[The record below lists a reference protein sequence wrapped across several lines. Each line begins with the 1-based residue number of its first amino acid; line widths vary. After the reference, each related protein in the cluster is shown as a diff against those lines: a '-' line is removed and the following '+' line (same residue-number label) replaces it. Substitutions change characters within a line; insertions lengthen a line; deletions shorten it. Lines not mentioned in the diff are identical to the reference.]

1 MMTVA
6 AFRRLASYPPL
17 LQALVASPLLRNGYA
32 LVASA
37 GLTSLLGLVFWG
49 LAARL
54 YTPEQVGI
62 GAAMISTM
70 LTLGNISQ
78 LNLGNLLNR
87 YLPSAGMGARRLVQA
102 SYGLAGVAA
111 GLLSALAVAIVP
123 NFVPELAF
131 LHDQPLA
138 GAGFVIATVVW
149 TLFALQDSVLA
160 GLRRATVA
168 PIENALFSLAKL
180 LLLVVFA
187 GVALPGSGLY
197 AAWVLPLPLLL
208 LLVNWLI
215 FFRFLPRHRITGAE
229 RPDRRSLARYF
240 GWDYAGTLASMTAM
254 GVAPLIVLHHGGSK
268 ELAVYYISWEIA
280 YGIYLIS
287 RSMGISLLAEIAFD
301 RTKFHL
307 LAINAL
313 FYTLMPLAAAV
324 AVIFIGAPLLLHL
337 LGTQYAGESSLML
350 RLLVLSCLP
359 WSVVTL
365 MLALARANGRTQAVA
380 AAQIVTLAVVLGAG
394 APLAATYGAAGM
406 AAAWLAAHCLTLAG
420 LLIDLFR
427 RLGPSG
433 RVELVLRLLS
443 ALAGLRGHLLPAA
456 RSGASLLPV
465 ISQFCAEKGI
475 AAPDPDSIREF
486 HRESDVRTAVFQTSA
501 AERFIFKQATSLE
514 GAAALCRHIVQSE
527 ALAQNAGIGLSTS
540 RIVASHSSSSCS
552 SLVERAYPGEDGRV
566 TLATPVRH
574 FPALALAFQA
584 IGKIH
589 RSTARIQ
596 RLDDGWMNRWVDD
609 DIARVP
615 PSRSPLVDR
624 ARALSFFRDA
634 QHRFWVGRHLPL
646 GLGHGDFAP
655 GNLLFLTGPGESEVK
670 LSAIIDWEAACPD
683 APPGLDEIFL
693 LLTARAQRSGEEL
706 GFAVQGLLTEPLL
719 SSEEQKAVESSRG
732 TLDDAYGTFTD
743 PKVIHAL
750 CGLAWWRHVAANL
763 RKSPRFAENPLW
775 MAINIDL
782 VLSTFIRSQGVER

>member
-87 YLPSAGMGARRLVQA
+87 YLPAAGIGARRLVQV
-102 SYGLAGVAA
+102 SYGLAAVAA
-111 GLLSALAVAIVP
+111 GLLSGLAVVVVP

-138 GAGFVIATVVW
+138 GAGFVIATIVW

-160 GLRRATVA
+160 GLRRATIA

-215 FFRFLPRHRITGAE
+215 FFRFLPRHRMTGAE

-280 YGIYLIS
+280 YGVYLIS

-313 FYTLMPLAAAV
+313 FYTLMPLAVAV
-324 AVIFIGAPLLLHL
+324 AVIFLGAPLLLRL

-380 AAQIVTLAVVLGAG
+380 AAQIVTLAVVLGVG
-394 APLAATYGAAGM
+394 TPLAATYGAAGM
-406 AAAWLAAHCLTLAG
+406 ATAWLTAHCLTLAG

-427 RLGPSG
+427 RLGSSG

-443 ALAGLRGHLLPAA
+443 ALARMRGHLLPAA
-456 RSGASLLPV
+456 RSGPSLLPD
-465 ISQFCAEKGI
+465 IARFCAEEGI
-475 AAPDPDSIREF
+475 ATPDPGSIREF
-486 HRESDVRTAVFQTSA
+486 RRESDVRTAAFQTST
-501 AERFIFKQATSLE
+501 AEYFIFKQATSLE
-514 GAAALCRHIVQSE
+514 GAAALSRHIVQSE

-540 RIVASHSSSSCS
+540 RIVASRSSSSCS
-552 SLVERAYPGEDGRV
+552 LVERAFPGEDGRV
-566 TLATPVRH
+566 TLATPARH
-574 FPALALAFQA
+574 FPALALAIQA
-584 IGKIH
+584 IGNIH

-596 RLDDGWMNRWVDD
+596 YLDDDWMSRWVDD
-609 DIARVP
+609 DVARVT
-615 PSRSPLVDR
+615 PSRSLLVDR
-624 ARALSFFRDA
+624 ACGLSVFRNA
-634 QHRFWVGRHLPL
+634 QHRFWAGRHMPL

-655 GNLLFLTGPGESEVK
+655 GNLLFLVGPGEAEVT

-693 LLTARAQRSGEEL
+693 FLTARAQRSGEEF
-706 GFAVQGLLTEPLL
+706 GFAVRGLLSEPRL
-719 SSEEQKAVESSRG
+719 SPEEQKAMESSRSA
-732 TLDDAYGTFTD
+732 LDNAYGTFTD
-743 PKVIHAL
+743 PKVIQTL

-763 RKSPRFAENPLW
+763 QKSPRFAENPLW
-775 MAINIDL
+775 MAVNIDL